1 LSIVNLLA
9 DLGDPRFDAMRVHE
23 ALEKLDERGVHVQ
36 RYMRTPER
44 YLSWIDAEFGGWWS
58 SRAFEGSSYIA
69 EDAAGPVGFATFD
82 SHGDIGVFGPF
93 GVASRARKSGLG
105 PALLHG
111 ALFSLRERGFAQA
124 RIPHVESEKLIAY
137 FQRHANARVGEDAR
151 RVSPDRRYRTVVLA
165 SGNGTN
171 FQAVIDA
178 VQARRLPLDL
188 VCLVVNRADAYSI
201 ERANAASIPVKK
213 LLWDKAA
220 ITRAQFDATVDEA
233 VAAAKPD
240 LVLLLGWMHVLDR
253 SFLERFP
260 QILNIHPAFLP
271 LDMTLDEVTMPDG
284 KKVPA
289 FRGARAFDDALAQGV
304 AWFGVSVHR
313 LGSEIDRGAI
323 MVRAPLSRANLETR
337 DELLERVHAIERRIL
352 TQAVERWIY
361 ERHDDR

>member
-1 LSIVNLLA
+1 MPDLFA
-9 DLGDPRFDAMRVHE
+9 DLRDCRFEAMRVHE
-23 ALEKLDERGVHVQ
+23 TLEELDARGMHVQ
-36 RYMRTPER
+36 RYVRTPER

-58 SRAFEGSSYIA
+58 SRALVGSSYIA

-111 ALFSLRERGFAQA
+111 ALFSLRERGYAQA
-124 RIPHVESEKLIAY
+124 CIPHIENEQLVAY
-137 FQRHANARVGEDAR
+137 FQRHANARVGEDVR
-151 RVSPDRRYRTVVLA
+151 PVSADRRYRTVVLA

-171 FQAVIDA
+171 FQATIDA
-178 VQARRLPLDL
+178 VRAGRLPLNL
-188 VCLVVNRADAYSI
+188 VCLVVNRAHAYAI

-220 ITRAQFDATVDEA
+220 MTRAEFDAAVGEA
-233 VAAAKPD
+233 VASAKPD

-271 LDMTLDEVTMPDG
+271 LDITLDEVTMPDG
-284 KKVPA
+284 KIVPA
-289 FRGARAFDDALAQGV
+289 FRGARAFDDAIAQGTP
-304 AWFGVSVHR
+304 WFGACVHR
-313 LGSEIDRGAI
+313 LGSEIDRGEI
-323 MVRAPLSRANLETR
+323 LVRAPLSRTNEETR
-337 DELLERVHAIERRIL
+337 AELLERVHALERRIL
-352 TQAVERWIY
+352 VEAIERWIY